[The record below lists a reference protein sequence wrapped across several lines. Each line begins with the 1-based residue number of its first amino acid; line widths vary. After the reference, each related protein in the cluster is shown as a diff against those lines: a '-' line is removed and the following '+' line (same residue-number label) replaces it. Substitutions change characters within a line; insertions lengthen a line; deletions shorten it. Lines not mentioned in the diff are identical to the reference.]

1 MRELRGKKKEK
12 RIMEIYISLFRPYLN
27 LAAKSCSNWVWLYK
41 MVEFLPK
48 NKVLLKVYILGQIMI
63 SCKKKKYKITIYKIL
78 YIIFLQLIWNCRK
91 MFIFIDQTLI
101 CAKSIINIVTLLFDS
116 RFLTKIFGFLREFN
130 FIHKKHDI

>member
-63 SCKKKKYKITIYKIL
+63 SCKKKNIKLQFTRF
-78 YIIFLQLIWNCRK
+78 YISFFCN
-91 MFIFIDQTLI
+91 
-101 CAKSIINIVTLLFDS
+101 
-116 RFLTKIFGFLREFN
+116 
-130 FIHKKHDI
+130 